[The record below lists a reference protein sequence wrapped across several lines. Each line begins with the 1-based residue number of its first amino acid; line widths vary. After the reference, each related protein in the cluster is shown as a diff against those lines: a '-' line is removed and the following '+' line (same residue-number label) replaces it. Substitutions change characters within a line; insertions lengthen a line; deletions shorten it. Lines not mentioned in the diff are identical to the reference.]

1 MSANETSVPH
11 RQDAL
16 LHRPRLL
23 NHLHQGLDRA
33 LTLVAAPTGY
43 GKTCLLTDFSRGA
56 PFPVC
61 WLTLTGSDSDLLTFV
76 EHMIAAVRQRF
87 PGFGWAIQ
95 RALAVEPGLGH
106 NSSALAG
113 VMVRDILGNV
123 PQFFVL
129 ILDDYYLVDECRPVN
144 ALLGAFLLDRPGH
157 CHLVVS
163 TRRIPR
169 WFPIIELVADDQFA
183 GVGPA
188 DLAFTPQEVQAL
200 LVQTHNLSLS
210 SAQAEEIVAWSGGWI
225 AAIWRSTQT
234 LWRGMRDSLAAASL
248 HQVTADA
255 LSHMGGKP
263 STTFEQ
269 VLQEFSQ
276 AVIGN
281 RPAPHHGTTPSPA
294 APPPQGEAT
303 TRRVPPTGHL
313 PSSSEHLA
321 TQSQG
326 ETDAPNLLQ
335 VGDLTI
341 DLVHREVSLGHRS
354 IALSELEFD
363 LLACLAQ
370 RRGQVVRYAELWEKV
385 WGGSPK
391 GHTCKPIQ
399 QSVSRLRRKLSDDL
413 EPPRYIVNVRGVG
426 YQLR

>member
-1 MSANETSVPH
+1 MFANESSVPH

-23 NHLHQGLDRA
+23 NHLHQDLDRA

-87 PGFGWAIQ
+87 PGFGWATQ
-95 RALAVEPGLGH
+95 QALAVEPGLGH
-106 NSSALAG
+106 SPTTLAG
-113 VMVRDILGNV
+113 VMIRDMLGNV
-123 PQFFVL
+123 PEFFVL

-163 TRRIPR
+163 TRRVPR
-169 WFPIIELVADDQFA
+169 WFPIIELVAYEQFA

-188 DLAFTPQEVQAL
+188 HLAFRPQEVQAL
-200 LVQTHNLSLS
+200 LAQTHNLALS

-225 AAIWRSTQT
+225 AAVWRSTQA

-248 HQVTADA
+248 HQVTANA
-255 LSHMGGKP
+255 LQHMRTESGAAL
-263 STTFEQ
+263 EQ
-269 VLQEFSQ
+269 ALQELSQ
-276 AVIGN
+276 EVAGSST
-281 RPAPHHGTTPSPA
+281 PHHSATPSPA
-294 APPPQGEAT
+294 APSLQDETT
-303 TRRVPPTGHL
+303 TRRLPPTGRL
-313 PSSSEHLA
+313 PSSGEHPTA
-321 TQSQG
+321 QSQA
-326 ETDAPNLLQ
+326 EADTRNLLQ
-335 VGDLTI
+335 MGDLTI
-341 DLVHREVSLGHRS
+341 DLVHREVTLGHQA
-354 IALSELEFD
+354 IALTELEFN
-363 LLACLAQ
+363 LLACLVQ

-399 QSVSRLRRKLSDDL
+399 QSVSRLRRKLGDDL
-413 EPPRYIVNVRGVG
+413 DLHCCIVNVRGVG
-426 YQLR
+426 YQVR